1 MPLAPERLSPHI
13 ATMSKSSDAPA
24 KPKRDQSVIFK
35 AIDQNADG
43 SLSFDEY
50 KASTAGHVDPSRVND
65 LFKKKDADG
74 DGKLTLSEFTF
85 VPPQE
90 APKPAFAGENKKAKK
105 EKDWK
110 IGFHYR

>member
-1 MPLAPERLSPHI
+1 MKKSLLLAALLALPF
-13 ATMSKSSDAPA
+13 AVVTAADAPA

-50 KASTAGHVDPSRVND
+50 KASTAGHVDPSRVSD

-74 DGKLTLSEFTF
+74 DGKLTLSEFSF

-90 APKPAFAGENKKAKK
+90 APKPAFAGENKKQKK
-105 EKDWK
+105 EKSADEK
-110 IGFHYR
+110 K